1 MIALIDNRGTITHAD
16 PPFREGLNVFG
27 KVYGKVEPDFTL
39 SRISGSFEGV
49 SPALLDAAAVFC
61 FVKEGKLQWV
71 SPDICAV
78 RDLFYAKRGEREI
91 VLGDDF
97 FEVASHVSSLTLDR
111 ESAQYF
117 IRHGYFGPG
126 QTFFKEI
133 RRVKPGQRLT
143 ISQGPAQE
151 SMWVLEAAEGRE
163 RTYEGFKKA
172 LRSVFEVHEIG
183 EKDGILLSGG
193 CDSGLVA
200 ALGALAFGKHP
211 VAFTSFYA
219 QTLKGDV
226 IDSQWVPRITEHLGI
241 EHVRV
246 EVDFG
251 KVLPQKPLE
260 LLEYTPLS
268 ASISWGY
275 LRIAELAAQRGL
287 KKLWTGQSADSVYN
301 LGPTTKTFGS
311 LLKRFYLSREYW
323 GTLNDISER
332 SPCAPLFRLLGAGGA
347 AAFSVRRGKIFSQ
360 PESFRQLLFAYEQAE
375 ESLGLLPSE
384 MNKRSEKRDSK
395 LSLKEA
401 KLLFFDRKHQS
412 FLTGRD
418 PRVKYGSCQKNGLE
432 AVLPYTAA
440 NMLHFFRGLELNWR
454 DTLAPKRFIYAY
466 LRELLGKQ
474 PFAKLYGK
482 RVLPLAKRKEHYA
495 TFAEWQKDILEHTM
509 FGKALGEYSSAK
521 PEIRDLF
528 SFNPDNLQHA
538 FDLYWLGKVV
548 ERVQSFGIEVKI

>member
-1 MIALIDNRGTITHAD
+1 MIALIDNKGTITHAD

-39 SRISGSFEGV
+39 SKISDSFEGV

-61 FVKEGKLQWV
+61 FVKEGKLQWAA
-71 SPDICAV
+71 PDICAV

-97 FEVASHVSSLTLDR
+97 FEVASHIPSITLDR

-143 ISQGPAQE
+143 ISQRPTLREE
-151 SMWVLEAAEGRE
+151 STWVRQTAEGKE

-172 LRSVFEVHEIG
+172 LLSVFEVHEIG
-183 EKDGILLSGG
+183 NEDGVLLSGG

-200 ALGALAFGKHP
+200 ALGALAFGKRP

-219 QTLKGDV
+219 QTLKGDE
-226 IDSQWVPRITEHLGI
+226 IDSQWVPRITEHLGV

-246 EVDFG
+246 EVDFD
-251 KVLPQKPLE
+251 KALPQKPLE
-260 LLEYTPLS
+260 LLEFTPLS
-268 ASISWGY
+268 ASVSWGY

-301 LGPTTKTFGS
+301 LGPTTKTLGS

-323 GTLNDISER
+323 GTLSDISER
-332 SPCAPLFRLLGAGGA
+332 TPFAPLFRLLGAGGA

-360 PESFRQLLFAYEQAE
+360 PESFRQLLYAYEHAE

-384 MNKRSEKRDSK
+384 MNKRNEKQDSK
-395 LSLKEA
+395 LSLEEA

-418 PRVKYGSCQKNGLE
+418 PRVKYASCQKNGLE
-432 AVLPYTAA
+432 AKLPYTAA

-454 DTLAPKRFIYAY
+454 DTISPKRFIYAY
-466 LRELLGKQ
+466 LKELLGSRVFVQ
-474 PFAKLYGK
+474 LYGTRKVPPQK
-482 RVLPLAKRKEHYA
+482 RNERYL
-495 TFAEWQKDILEHTM
+495 TFAEWQKDILEHTT
-509 FGKALGEYSSAK
+509 FGKALGERKQLAS
-521 PEIRDLF
+521 PF

-548 ERVQSFGIEVKI
+548 EKVQSLGIAVKI